1 MEIYQSGEL
10 VLGPPLGA
18 IFFRACR
25 APKNKR
31 FTLRNHDLG
40 FQNRIFRACGAP
52 QTDDLPLE
60 IGI

>member
-25 APKNKR
+25 APINKR
-31 FTLRNHDLG
+31 FILRNHDLEG
-40 FQNRIFRACGAP
+40 FKTVFFASAAHPKQMIY
-52 QTDDLPLE
+52 L
-60 IGI
+60 